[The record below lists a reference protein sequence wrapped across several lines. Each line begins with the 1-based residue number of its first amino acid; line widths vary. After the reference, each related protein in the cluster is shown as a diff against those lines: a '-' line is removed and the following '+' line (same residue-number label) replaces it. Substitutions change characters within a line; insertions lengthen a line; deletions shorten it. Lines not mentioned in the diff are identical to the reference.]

1 MTQLPIPVHVGS
13 DPPSWWDDLEARQ
26 REFGHEAS
34 PRLRERR
41 RPAIAAPDVD
51 WTALGFEPRWVG
63 FDTADCVAALQPSI
77 FAGQG
82 ADEFGR
88 FHQGA
93 ASRGEIAL
101 VLSPIGELEDKSRS
115 AIFPDDGSIPLWDAT
130 SYIGSRRIGKGATV
144 RAAADLGDADG
155 QLALRLL
162 SCSPAPVWRV
172 LSLRGVTLET
182 YNGSEHRSAQG
193 RLLPIVETTLGEPVV
208 AAWIS
213 PDGVERRY
221 VVPVETPWPL
231 LLQWLLEQALP
242 EYVPA
247 AMRRARHP
255 LASDD
260 ALMTRAERNA
270 RAALIQHETDYT
282 ARRLEL
288 ERDLGQA
295 QAAASEVRDGLLYG
309 TGVQL
314 VEAVRSVLESA
325 GITVVD
331 LDESLGGTKSADL
344 LCTNDGRSRLLEVKS
359 SSGGAPERAYQDLIR
374 HLREWPSLP
383 GSRPIE
389 GGVLVIN
396 HEIRTVPLD
405 RSPRA
410 YNRPEF
416 LAAQTEPIITAL
428 DLFNAW
434 REEDWSAVRHLVFGP
449 VFEGAARTADGE
461 TDGTVLPKS
470 RVPFSGRRRW
480 ARRHRS

>member
-1 MTQLPIPVHVGS
+1 M
-13 DPPSWWDDLEARQ
+13 
-26 REFGHEAS
+26 
-34 PRLRERR
+34 
-41 RPAIAAPDVD
+41 
-51 WTALGFEPRWVG
+51 
-63 FDTADCVAALQPSI
+63 
-77 FAGQG
+77 
-82 ADEFGR
+82 
-88 FHQGA
+88 
-93 ASRGEIAL
+93 
-101 VLSPIGELEDKSRS
+101 
-115 AIFPDDGSIPLWDAT
+115 
-130 SYIGSRRIGKGATV
+130 
-144 RAAADLGDADG
+144 
-155 QLALRLL
+155 
-162 SCSPAPVWRV
+162 
-172 LSLRGVTLET
+172 
-182 YNGSEHRSAQG
+182 
-193 RLLPIVETTLGEPVV
+193 
-208 AAWIS
+208 
-213 PDGVERRY
+213 
-221 VVPVETPWPL
+221 
-231 LLQWLLEQALP
+231 
-242 EYVPA
+242 
-247 AMRRARHP
+247 
-255 LASDD
+255 
-260 ALMTRAERNA
+260 
-270 RAALIQHETDYT
+270 IQHETDYT